1 MFGEKLKYLRKSM
14 GLTQAQLADRLEV
27 STSTI
32 GMYEQGRRKPDN
44 TMLTKICVLFNTSTD
59 YLLGLKNN
67 SFKEDVEVNDFIEE
81 FADSL
86 REYPALMFNG
96 FPVSKEDR
104 EKIVRAIKIA
114 TAVAVYDTGNNQEE

>member
-1 MFGEKLKYLRKSM
+1 MFGEKLKYLRKHL
-14 GLTQAQLADRLEV
+14 GLTQAQLADKLDV

-32 GMYEQGRRKPDN
+32 GMYEQGRREPDN
-44 TMLTKICVLFNTSTD
+44 AMLTKICVLFNTSTD
-59 YLLGLKNN
+59 YLLGLKKD
-67 SFKEDVEVNDFIEE
+67 SFKEDVEVNDVIEE

-96 FPVSKEDR
+96 FPVSQEDR

-114 TAVAVYDTGNNQEE
+114 TAVAVYDTGNNQKK